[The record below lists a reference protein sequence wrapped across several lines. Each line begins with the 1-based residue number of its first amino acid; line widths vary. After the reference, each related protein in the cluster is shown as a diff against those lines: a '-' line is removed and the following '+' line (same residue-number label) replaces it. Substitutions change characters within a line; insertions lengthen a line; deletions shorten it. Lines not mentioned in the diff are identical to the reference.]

1 MFVNDGLAD
10 SEHRPLKAMSRT
22 FAKTSMKDW
31 IGLEGV
37 MMHCLPAV
45 ILPAVI
51 LPAAILPAAILL
63 AGPSVPPMPP
73 IEIEKPVAEQQPG
86 IKVENFRFEIDQK
99 NFDCSAGTLNS
110 GNKAPYAYNPS
121 TNAFAGELQ
130 IHAAQCKTR
139 F

>member
-31 IGLEGV
+31 MGLEGV
-37 MMHCLPAV
+37 MMHG
-45 ILPAVI
+45 
-51 LPAAILPAAILL
+51 LPAAILL

>member
-1 MFVNDGLAD
+1 
-10 SEHRPLKAMSRT
+10 
-22 FAKTSMKDW
+22 MKDW
-31 IGLEGV
+31 MGLGGV
-37 MMHCLPAV
+37 MMHGF
-45 ILPAVI
+45 
-51 LPAAILPAAILL
+51 PAAMFPAAILL
-63 AGPSVPPMPP
+63 SGPSVPPMPP
-73 IEIEKPVAEQQPG
+73 IEIEKPVAEEQPG

>member
-10 SEHRPLKAMSRT
+10 SDHRPLKAMSRT

-31 IGLEGV
+31 MGLGGV
-37 MMHCLPAV
+37 MMHC
-45 ILPAVI
+45 
-51 LPAAILPAAILL
+51 LPAAILL

>member
-1 MFVNDGLAD
+1 MDCQLPSFLQDHFL
-10 SEHRPLKAMSRT
+10 HPCLLLKSR
-22 FAKTSMKDW
+22 S
-31 IGLEGV
+31 L
-37 MMHCLPAV
+37 CQ
-45 ILPAVI
+45 
-51 LPAAILPAAILL
+51 
-63 AGPSVPPMPP
+63 
-73 IEIEKPVAEQQPG
+73 QQPG
-86 IKVENFRFEIDQK
+86 VKVESFRFEIDQT

>member
-10 SEHRPLKAMSRT
+10 SDHRPLKAMSRT

-31 IGLEGV
+31 MGLGGV
-37 MMHCLPAV
+37 MMHG
-45 ILPAVI
+45 
-51 LPAAILPAAILL
+51 LPAAMLPAAILL

-73 IEIEKPVAEQQPG
+73 IEIEKPVAEEQPG

>member
-10 SEHRPLKAMSRT
+10 SDHRPLKAMSRT

-31 IGLEGV
+31 MGLGGV
-37 MMHCLPAV
+37 MMHGFPA
-45 ILPAVI
+45 AMF
-51 LPAAILPAAILL
+51 PAAILPAVILL

-73 IEIEKPVAEQQPG
+73 IEIEKPVAEEQPG